1 MMFFACVFMVAG
13 VAVGIINVVAL
24 CEVDN
29 EKTPKAG
36 PLGIL
41 FASLMFTCGATF
53 IWSDISLHGYPA
65 YINYISTNSVV
76 EVISCQPDPNG
87 HGYLTIIKMPNNN
100 PRLLMTD
107 VEIAPGLGKVI
118 YKDEVK
124 VLVPFPEKPPV
135 PEPAKQ

>member
-1 MMFFACVFMVAG
+1 MMVG
-13 VAVGIINVVAL
+13 VAAVIFIVVAL
-24 CEVDN
+24 CEIDN
-29 EKTPKAG
+29 EKTPKAV

-41 FASLMFTCGATF
+41 FLSVISTCIATF

-87 HGYLTIIKMPNNN
+87 HGHLTIIKMPNDN

-124 VLVPFPEKPPV
+124 ILVPFPEKPPV